1 MGAGSGGGERASRA
15 LVGPADIARLAGVR
29 RPAVSNWRRRFDD
42 FPRQV
47 DGTSANPLFALE
59 AVRAWCREHGK
70 AFEADRTDLLWQ
82 RVRTEVPD
90 VRLTEFLAYAGRLL
104 TDLLPVGSRPEG
116 IPEEWVDLAGEVLA
130 GDEPEPVF
138 KELCAR
144 LVRERGRAETPSEVA
159 AWMAELAGIGE
170 GASVLDPACG
180 TGVLLTAARRRGAST
195 LLGQD
200 SDPDALH
207 IATALLTVA
216 HGVSA
221 TAAGDSLRSPE
232 FARSRVDAVLCD
244 PPFRDREWGYEELAD
259 DPRWVYGLPPRGE
272 GELAWV
278 QHCLSRV
285 RPGGRVVV
293 LLPASVAYRPGGR
306 RIRANLLRAGALR
319 AVLEVP
325 GGAGAEPGRHVWV
338 LVRPEEARGTGDGVL
353 LVGSADQ
360 AESARVWEDFADGKP
375 VPPGPHRMV
384 AEVGPLLDEEVDL
397 RPSRHLDEASRSGAA
412 VRYPALLGE
421 FADLLDQVRA
431 LSRALELAS
440 AGDTPMTTVGA
451 LVDAGAVELHRA
463 PMAMGTESG
472 DVPVLTVRDVRSGG
486 GPSGRCDRVPGLVM
500 LRYGD
505 VVVAETVRDAP
516 VRVVEEGGTALGPR
530 LLALRPV
537 WGRTDPGFL
546 AGAVGTEAVSSSR
559 TSSGR
564 ADVRS
569 LRLPDLSLEEQHVH
583 ARAWERLA
591 HNREL
596 LERVAGL
603 GGRLAELGS
612 RGLREGE
619 LRPRESGT

>member
-1 MGAGSGGGERASRA
+1 MGAGNDGGGDIARA

-42 FPRQV
+42 FPRPV

-59 AVRAWCREHGK
+59 AVRAWCRQHDK
-70 AFEADRTDLLWQ
+70 AFETDRTDLLWQ

-90 VRLTEFLAYAGRLL
+90 VRLTAFMAYAGRQL
-104 TDLLPVGSRPEG
+104 TDLLPVGARPDG
-116 IPEEWVDLAGEVLA
+116 VPEEWVDLADEVLA
-130 GDEPEPVF
+130 GDDPEPVF
-138 KELCAR
+138 EELCAR
-144 LVRERGRAETPSEVA
+144 LTRERGRAETSPELA

-170 GASVLDPACG
+170 GSSVLDPACG
-180 TGVLLTAARRRGAST
+180 TGVLLSAALRRGALT
-195 LLGQD
+195 VFGQD
-200 SDPDALH
+200 RDPDALD
-207 IATALLTVA
+207 IATALLVVPR
-216 HGVSA
+216 GVSA
-221 TAAGDSLRSPE
+221 MAGGDSLRAPAFE
-232 FARSRVDAVLCD
+232 RSRADAVLCD
-244 PPFRDREWGYEELAD
+244 PPFRDREWGYEELVD

-285 RPGGRVVV
+285 RPGGRAVV
-293 LLPASVAYRPGGR
+293 LLPSSVAYRPGGR
-306 RIRANLLRAGALR
+306 RIRANLLRSGALR

-325 GGAGAEPGRHVWV
+325 GGAEPGRHVWV
-338 LVRPEEARGTGDGVL
+338 LVRPEESNTTGHGVL
-353 LVGSADQ
+353 LVASTEAS
-360 AESARVWEDFADGKP
+360 ESARVWGDFAAGRP
-375 VPPGPHRMV
+375 VDPGPYWMV

-397 RPSRHLDEASRSGAA
+397 RPSRLLDSASRSGAV

-421 FADLLDQVRA
+421 FAELLDQVRA
-431 LSRALELAS
+431 LSDELELVPD
-440 AGDTPMTTVGA
+440 GETPMTTLGA
-451 LVDAGAVELHRA
+451 LADAGAVELHRA

-472 DVPVLTVRDVRSGG
+472 EVPVLTVRDVRSGE

-516 VRVVEEGGTALGPR
+516 VHVVEEGGAALGPR

-537 WGRTDPGFL
+537 WGRTDPDFL
-546 AGAVGTEAVSSSR
+546 AGAVGAEAVSSSR

-569 LRLPDLSLEEQHVH
+569 LRLPALSLEEQ
-583 ARAWERLA
+583 RAYAGVWSRMEQG
-591 HNREL
+591 REL

-603 GGRLAELGS
+603 GARLAALGG